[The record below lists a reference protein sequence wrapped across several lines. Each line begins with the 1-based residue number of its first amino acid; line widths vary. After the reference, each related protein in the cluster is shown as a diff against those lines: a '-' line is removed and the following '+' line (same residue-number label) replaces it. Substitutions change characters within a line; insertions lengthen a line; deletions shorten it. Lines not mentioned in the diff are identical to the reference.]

1 MNITIAQMV
10 ISYIM
15 SSPYL
20 RHVKCPTSVDDDH
33 RPLKVKT
40 LNTQFVPENHWEN
53 YDETWWPRQGIYHH
67 LSCTFPA
74 SGPKFAGTITDY
86 TNIQVMCAP
95 ACLKSTCKSN
105 GLLIFPITKLQYI
118 EIAILGAISHFRT
131 HTNIRL
137 LMIYPMQSHYHL
149 ISHEYLINIPFKM
162 DERPLNHTKPTFF
175 TTIHGYPRF
184 PVRVSEG

>member
-53 YDETWWPRQGIYHH
+53 SDETWWPRQRIYHH

-95 ACLKSTCKSN
+95 ACLKKSTSKSN
-105 GLLIFPITKLQYI
+105 GLLIFPIIKLQYI

-131 HTNIRL
+131 HTNIRS
-137 LMIYPMQSHYHL
+137 Y
-149 ISHEYLINIPFKM
+149 IPCN
-162 DERPLNHTKPTFF
+162 P
-175 TTIHGYPRF
+175 TTI
-184 PVRVSEG
+184 

>member
-53 YDETWWPRQGIYHH
+53 SDETWWPRQRIYHH

-95 ACLKSTCKSN
+95 ACLKKVPLNQMVYWFSPLSSYSILK
-105 GLLIFPITKLQYI
+105 LLFWVLYPIFGHTPTLDHTSH
-118 EIAILGAISHFRT
+118 AIPLPFNLPWISHQYPIQDGWK
-131 HTNIRL
+131 NI
-137 LMIYPMQSHYHL
+137 
-149 ISHEYLINIPFKM
+149 
-162 DERPLNHTKPTFF
+162 KPTLNYDSSQML
-175 TTIHGYPRF
+175 H
-184 PVRVSEG
+184 V